1 MRKVVAWELVS
12 LDGVLESLENGSFQI
27 HNDEMEEA
35 NASGMAAADAI
46 VPASPTARP
55 ARSPARAPSPS
66 RRRGLFLMSDG
77 SC

>member
-1 MRKVVAWELVS
+1 MRKVVALESVS
-12 LDGVLESLENGSFQI
+12 LDGVMESLENGSFHI

-55 ARSPARAPSPS
+55 ARSPARAPSTS
-66 RRRGLFLMSDG
+66 RRPGLSLMSDG